1 MKHTHIVIAQISFL
15 IIVGGLFY
23 YFYPYVNQSIHGNI
37 IFFNSENSQAIIF
50 SKNPDF
56 SNPKYV
62 YFDQEEVYVQLE
74 PGTYYWKAAN
84 DKLSGF
90 ENTIVITSETS
101 LIITSRD
108 NEQILQN
115 IGTVTLNIT
124 KNKDGIMIG
133 TIVLEEGDVE
143 IIDDNGVYE
152 GREI

>member
-1 MKHTHIVIAQISFL
+1 
-15 IIVGGLFY
+15 
-23 YFYPYVNQSIHGNI
+23 
-37 IFFNSENSQAIIF
+37 
-50 SKNPDF
+50 
-56 SNPKYV
+56 
-62 YFDQEEVYVQLE
+62 
-74 PGTYYWKAAN
+74 
-84 DKLSGF
+84 